1 MKPSDIKV
9 GKTYTN
15 KGVGRTQRTV
25 LAIGDEHRP
34 RIFWNATN
42 TPPDE
47 PGVLYEQK
55 GKKQTL
61 YMSSFAKWC
70 GKEV

>member
-15 KGVGRTQRTV
+15 KGVGRTQRKV
-25 LAIGDEHRP
+25 LAIGNEHRP
-34 RIFWNATN
+34 KIFFGA

-47 PGVLYEQK
+47 LGILYEQK
-55 GKKQTL
+55 GKQRNL
-61 YMSSFAKWC
+61 YLSSFAKWC